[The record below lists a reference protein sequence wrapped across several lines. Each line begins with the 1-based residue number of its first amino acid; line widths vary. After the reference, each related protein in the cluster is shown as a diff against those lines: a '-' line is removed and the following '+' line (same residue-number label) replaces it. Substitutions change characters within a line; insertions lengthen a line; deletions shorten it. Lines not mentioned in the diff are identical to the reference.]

1 MAKPVIWKGIVAGAV
16 GGLVACWTMDQFQK
30 VWTSV
35 SEEFSDEKPKRKS
48 TRQPDDP
55 TMKTADA
62 ISELV
67 QGRHLTK
74 PEKKKGGPVVHY
86 AFGTLMGAAY
96 GATVEIAP
104 SAKTLSGIPFGTI
117 LFAGADEVAVLAL
130 GLSKSRAAY
139 PIASHAYG
147 LASHAVYGITAELV
161 RRLIRSKI

>member
-62 ISELV
+62 ISELCKV
-67 QGRHLTK
+67 
-74 PEKKKGGPVVHY
+74 
-86 AFGTLMGAAY
+86 
-96 GATVEIAP
+96 AT
-104 SAKTLSGIPFGTI
+104 
-117 LFAGADEVAVLAL
+117 
-130 GLSKSRAAY
+130 
-139 PIASHAYG
+139 
-147 LASHAVYGITAELV
+147 
-161 RRLIRSKI
+161 